1 MTKPKEKFIIIFL
14 AILLGSSLSLT
25 GCKDTEKEKAVIE
38 AATAKAEL
46 AKVKA
51 DLAKIMSER
60 DNLKLQLAT
69 VTEARDKP
77 QAAVDQAINVKEQLA
92 ELTKERDTAIA
103 KAIDAQTMV
112 ERLKSQLQEQMQKVV
127 AIEGQNKKLQEI
139 IDELKK
145 KFGGEMEIPSIPK
158 L

>member
-1 MTKPKEKFIIIFL
+1 MTKPKKKLTIIFL
-14 AILLGSSLSLT
+14 SILLCSLFGLT

-38 AATAKAEL
+38 AAAAKAKL

-51 DLAKIMSER
+51 DLARIMSER

-127 AIEGQNKKLQEI
+127 AIEGQNKKLQEM

-145 KFGGEMEIPSIPK
+145 KFGGKMEIPSIPK